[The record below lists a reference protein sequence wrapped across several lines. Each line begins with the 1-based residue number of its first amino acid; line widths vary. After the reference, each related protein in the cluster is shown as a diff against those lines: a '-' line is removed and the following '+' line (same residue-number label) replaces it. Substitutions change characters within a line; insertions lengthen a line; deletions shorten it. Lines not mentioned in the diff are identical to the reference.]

1 MPPIRTIPF
10 LLQGHLLATISFPR
24 SPSTIRST
32 NLPIFFFFFDVLIV
46 RCQFSNLFL
55 LEIEMFYR
63 SIFWE
68 YRYLFTWYQVIY
80 GNKLFTNV
88 RIIHIC
94 NFEFIYLSM
103 KSILSILI
111 LTWQIFLD
119 QLFTFVWKY
128 FYTFIS

>member
-32 NLPIFFFFFDVLIV
+32 NLPIFFFLRCFNCSLPVFEFIFTRNRNVLSID
-46 RCQFSNLFL
+46 FL
-55 LEIEMFYR
+55 GI
-63 SIFWE
+63 SILVYLVSIIYE
-68 YRYLFTWYQVIY
+68 YI
-80 GNKLFTNV
+80 